1 MSKKILIDTSIGEE
15 TRVAVTENGKL
26 DDFEIESNRKI
37 AVKGDVYLAKITRIE
52 PSLQAAFV
60 DFGANRN
67 GFLPLTEIHPDYFK
81 IPSADQSELSKLIKK
96 LQNIDNADDE
106 DDEEKYAEEIIK
118 NENSEIN
125 NEESKLLKNKPRK
138 INPKKKYYDFFR
150 KYKIQDVIK
159 PKQVILVQIN
169 KEERGLKGAALTT
182 FLSFAGRYCV
192 LMPNSMNNDG
202 ISRKIGDIE
211 ERKKLKAILS
221 SVNIP
226 EKMSVIVRTA
236 GIGKTKKEISKDLT
250 YLTSQWNKIRETTL
264 KAQAPKLIYEE
275 GSILKRTI
283 RDMISDDVE
292 SIIVDGKEGYEKV
305 KKLTKNLV
313 PNQTKNIKLF
323 KSKEKT
329 LFSDNNIENQIND
342 LFSLNVKLESGGS
355 IVINTTEALVSID
368 VNSGKNTSER
378 NIENTALKTNLDA
391 AVEIARQL
399 RLRDLGGLVVID
411 FIDMDDYRNNFKVE
425 KALKTAL
432 FRDRARI
439 QVGRISMFGLL
450 ELSRQRLR
458 SSLIDRSF
466 EKCPYCRG
474 SGLILNT
481 NSISEQIIKVLNEKL
496 SNNNNL
502 KINVKC
508 NTALAE
514 TLINSKKQEIF
525 SLEKKYNSKINF
537 IFNNHYSLHEPLI
550 DTDSKLVTKEIKL
563 VTKKIKLV
571 TKEIKTK
578 KKKINKKIEKKKINS
593 KKTKKKIS
601 KNSGIDKTDNLK
613 EIKQQ
618 IGIENNQISQDEVM
632 DKNTEEKK
640 GWWS

>member
-15 TRVAVTENGKL
+15 TRVAITENGKL
-26 DDFEIESNRKI
+26 DNFEIESNKKT

-52 PSLQAAFV
+52 PSLQSAFV

-81 IPSADQSELSKLIKK
+81 IPSADQNELSKLTKK
-96 LQNIDNADDE
+96 LQNIENINDG
-106 DDEEKYAEEIIK
+106 EEII
-118 NENSEIN
+118 NGENSEISDD
-125 NEESKLLKNKPRK
+125 ESKLLKNNPRK
-138 INPKKKYYDFFR
+138 INPRKIYYDFFR

-159 PKQVILVQIN
+159 PKQIILVQIN

-211 ERKKLKAILS
+211 ERNKLKAILS
-221 SVNIP
+221 SINIP

-283 RDMISDDVE
+283 RDMITEDVE
-292 SIIVDGKEGYEKV
+292 SIIVDGKEGFEKV

-378 NIENTALKTNLDA
+378 NIENTALKTNLEA

-399 RLRDLGGLVVID
+399 RLRDLGGLIVID
-411 FIDMDDYRNNFKVE
+411 FIDMEDYRNNFKVE

-432 FRDRARI
+432 FKDRARI

-458 SSLIDRSF
+458 SSLIERSF

-474 SGLILNT
+474 SGLILNI
-481 NSISEQIIKVLNEKL
+481 NSISEQIIKVLHEKL
-496 SNNNNL
+496 SNNKNL

-525 SLEKKYNSKINF
+525 SLENKYNSKINF

-550 DTDSKLVTKEIKL
+550 DTDSKLVTK
-563 VTKKIKLV
+563 KIKLV

-578 KKKINKKIEKKKINS
+578 KKKINSKIEKKKINS

-601 KNSGIDKTDNLK
+601 KISGIDKTDNLK
-613 EIKQQ
+613 EIKKQ
-618 IGIENNQISQDEVM
+618 IRIENNQISQDEVM
-632 DKNTEEKK
+632 DNNTEEKK